1 MCAIFTDNVKTITI
15 GEIKAYN
22 KVNPVSEKR
31 HVKVNLVTARLAP
44 SYVFLRT
51 PRFMPRQSNHE
62 RGGEGKTTPLPLS
75 FCNFYLL

>member
-15 GEIKAYN
+15 SEIKAYN

-51 PRFMPRQSNHE
+51 PRFTPRQSNRACE
-62 RGGEGKTTPLPLS
+62 RGARRRREDYS
-75 FCNFYLL
+75 SSSELL